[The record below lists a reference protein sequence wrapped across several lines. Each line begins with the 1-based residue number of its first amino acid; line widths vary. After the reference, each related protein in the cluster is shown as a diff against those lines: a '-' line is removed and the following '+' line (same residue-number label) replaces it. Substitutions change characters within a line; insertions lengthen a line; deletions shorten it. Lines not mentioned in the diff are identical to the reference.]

1 VVQVEYFDVAEAEV
15 QERFPQVIEEA
26 QKRRLRYP
34 LIAIDGQLRLQGGVQ
49 YYRVIR
55 LVEEALKGSQ
65 S

>member
-1 VVQVEYFDVAEAEV
+1 MVQVEYFDVAKPEV

-34 LIAIDGQLRLQGGVQ
+34 VVAIDGQLRLQGGVQ
-49 YYRVIR
+49 YYRVMG
-55 LVEEALKGSQ
+55 LVEEALKGNQ